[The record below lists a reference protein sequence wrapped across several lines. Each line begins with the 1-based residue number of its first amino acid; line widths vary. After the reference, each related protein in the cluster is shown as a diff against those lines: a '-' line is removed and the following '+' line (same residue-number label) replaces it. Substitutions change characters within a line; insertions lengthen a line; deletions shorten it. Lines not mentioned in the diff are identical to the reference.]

1 MTSERRAQ
9 APEVSRRPWS
19 GTAGLLLAFVLLAS
33 AWVQSPLLNS
43 GFYADDFLWL
53 YRIENLPWL
62 ELVLKTHGGHLL
74 HTRNA
79 AFWACHQLFGLEPSG
94 YLWVALLTHVLNVA
108 LLFVVIE
115 RLTRRPVVAALI
127 AALWGMA
134 PIHQDPLRWI
144 SVYGHVL
151 AATFVLA
158 ALADMAGL
166 IARNRSPTSWA
177 LVRWALLLLLAAT
190 SFGTGL
196 GVALG
201 FVAIAWLV
209 LPRASGRG
217 RAAFLFA
224 VLTVTL
230 TVAYFA
236 LERSLVD
243 LASYPLFKS
252 IALCSNLAAY
262 GLSSLVLGPLLTWT
276 REGDLVGP
284 LGGVELG
291 QALFWAYAV
300 GLTVLLGL
308 AWSCRRANSTRLRQI
323 LGFALL
329 AGCAYGAI
337 AVGRAPLM
345 VLWELDMPW
354 TVTTARY
361 HYLPQL
367 GLAMALGLALSE
379 ASIRLP
385 SRHWSARPR
394 WLVPV
399 LFAAGLA
406 MVVPSYAAG
415 ARRVGTRI
423 GPGWRQAV
431 DHVVTEV
438 RRRAHAV
445 PPGQPVYIPN
455 RKFQDQ
461 VVISKDP
468 FPGWVAVFV
477 LAHASDSV
485 EGRRVFFVESDQ
497 QLVGFLRKNPNA
509 RVARLVVTPEE
520 VDRSSGVADRM
531 TAPE

>member
-291 QALFWAYAV
+291 
-300 GLTVLLGL
+300 
-308 AWSCRRANSTRLRQI
+308 
-323 LGFALL
+323 
-329 AGCAYGAI
+329 
-337 AVGRAPLM
+337 
-345 VLWELDMPW
+345 
-354 TVTTARY
+354 
-361 HYLPQL
+361 
-367 GLAMALGLALSE
+367 LAMALGLALSE

-445 PPGQPVYIPN
+445 PPGEPVYIPN

>member
-300 GLTVLLGL
+300 SVAVLLALGW
-308 AWSCRRANSTRLRQI
+308 ACRRASSTRLRQI
-323 LGFALL
+323 LGFTLL
-329 AGCAYGAI
+329 AGCAYGTV
-337 AVGRAPLM
+337 AVARAPLIG
-345 VLWELDMPW
+345 LWDLDMSGMA
-354 TVTTARY
+354 TTARY
-361 HYLPQL
+361 QYLPQL
-367 GLAMALGLALSE
+367 GLAIALGLALSE
-379 ASIRLP
+379 ASLRP
-385 SRHWSARPR
+385 ASRAR

-399 LFAAGLA
+399 AFATGLA
-406 MVVPSYAAG
+406 MLVPSYTAG
-415 ARRVGTRI
+415 ARRVGNQI
-423 GPGWRQAV
+423 GAARRQAL
-431 DHVVTEV
+431 DRVVAEV
-438 RRRAHAV
+438 RRRARAV
-445 PPGQPVYIPN
+445 PPGEPVYIPN
-455 RKFQDQ
+455 QNFLDWRGMMT
-461 VVISKDP
+461 SKKD
-468 FPGWVAVFV
+468 FPGWAAVFV

-485 EGRRVFFVESDQ
+485 EGRRVFFVESDPE
-497 QLVGFLRKNPNA
+497 LVKFLRADPNA
-509 RVARLVVTPEE
+509 RIARLVVTPED
-520 VDRSSGVADRM
+520 VD
-531 TAPE
+531 TALDGPGPAR